1 MSKPVDL
8 DATKLLGFR
17 LCLVSQADADPGP
30 AVLGPKVGEKVGG
43 KPIGGAAVGAKLGT
57 KPPPDMIS

>member
-17 LCLVSQADADPGP
+17 LCLVSRDDADPAP
-30 AVLGPKVGEKVGG
+30 AVLGPKVGEKVGD
-43 KPIGGAAVGAKLGT
+43 KPIVGAAVGAKVGT
-57 KPPPDMIS
+57 KPPPEMIS

>member
-17 LCLVSQADADPGP
+17 LCLVSRDDADSGP
-30 AVLGPKVGEKVGG
+30 AVLGPKVGEKVGD
-43 KPIGGAAVGAKLGT
+43 KPIGAVVGAKVGL
-57 KPPPDMIS
+57 KPPPEMIS

>member
-17 LCLVSQADADPGP
+17 LYLVSQDDADSGP
-30 AVLGPKVGEKVGG
+30 AVLGPKVGEKVGD
-43 KPIGGAAVGAKLGT
+43 KPVVGAAVGAKVGT
-57 KPPPDMIS
+57 KPPPDTIS